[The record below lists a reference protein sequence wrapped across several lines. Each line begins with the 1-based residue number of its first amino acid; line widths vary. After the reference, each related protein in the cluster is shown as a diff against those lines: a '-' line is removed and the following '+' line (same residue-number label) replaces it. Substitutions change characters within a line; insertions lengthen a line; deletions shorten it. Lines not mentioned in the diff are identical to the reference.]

1 MLIGLLALQLLMK
14 APIWYLFARMSDLL
28 GMGGGWYRSA
38 LIDAAVGHFAEWGLM
53 GAVYTAHWMPFQLTP
68 NMADITNQ
76 YIGEGVDGGA
86 ISMVLFIGILVSAYR
101 HVGIGGA
108 SARLVGFLRL
118 EVLAW
123 VVGASLTAHAVS
135 YLGIGYFDQMI
146 VFWFLILSVA
156 ATLGAFRGDGVPV
169 VADEGRVLLTR
180 RGRFQISKW

>member
-101 HVGIGGA
+101 DVGIGRVR
-108 SARLVGFLRL
+108 SARRLSSTRGAGVGGGSESDSACGLLSRHRLFRSDDRFLVLDSISSGNVRCIS
-118 EVLAW
+118 W
-123 VVGASLTAHAVS
+123 G
-135 YLGIGYFDQMI
+135 
-146 VFWFLILSVA
+146 WCP
-156 ATLGAFRGDGVPV
+156 R
-169 VADEGRVLLTR
+169 R
-180 RGRFQISKW
+180 RG